1 MKTQK
6 VVALSGMS
14 LLLNACMNQYTIRTL
29 PSPQTVDGRVGSPL
43 VSAQPSST
51 PPTTVVPQTVPVQTI
66 PKQPSTPQTVATIP
80 QAQVKPVEPRP
91 VVVAKPAPV
100 QAPKPILT
108 PAVTHN
114 TAPIK
119 RTHYDLSHDEM
130 NDLELKIMRRHVN
143 MKKANQTNQAN
154 QAVVATSAKPKTNP
168 VYRHHKKESFVCQNG
183 LEIITQ
189 PSTKDKNTILLSAPN
204 AKQKAVAMRLI
215 GGRFISKNALF
226 NLPSEWYR
234 HNEREAKFRFTY
246 HNNQVYETTC
256 SLKKA

>member
-6 VVALSGMS
+6 VVALSGLS
-14 LLLNACMNQYTIRTL
+14 LLLNACMNQYSIRTL

-43 VSAQPSST
+43 ISAQPSST
-51 PPTTVVPQTVPVQTI
+51 SQTAPVHQMA
-66 PKQPSTPQTVATIP
+66 PNPPSTPQTVVAIP
-80 QAQVKPVEPRP
+80 QAQVEPVET
-91 VVVAKPAPV
+91 API

-108 PAVTHN
+108 PAVTHH

-119 RTHYDLSHDEM
+119 PTNYDLTLDEM

-143 MKKANQTNQAN
+143 MKKTQKTPQANQAN
-154 QAVVATSAKPKTNP
+154 QALLATPAQPKTKTPP

-189 PSTKDKNTILLSAPN
+189 PSPKDKNAILLAAPN